1 MPPRRHTLCERL
13 EAVTLVFLTLSWG
26 ACVSD
31 TPLAPYPGLPD
42 SARAQ
47 LVAVPGG
54 VVNTK
59 GGNLLLSRL
68 DLSLDTP
75 LGSQEIRAVYNSTSG
90 DWLWSFQMRY
100 DGSRFVEPSGAVYDP
115 FSPESGVLTQNG
127 TLPGTHWVRVD
138 ANTLKTKG
146 GLAYH
151 FDALGALDYIS
162 WATLDYP
169 RISFTPQRISQ
180 CLLATTCT
188 PLFDL
193 SLNGSGDPLQVTDAR
208 TGRTASFSYDVLGRL
223 ESARSPADVDLGRPG
238 TRYEY
243 ETLGTLLTSTVNSEG
258 ERVEYE
264 YQAGRRILHVTQ
276 IGEGNPRHRF
286 EFYGKDPELQ
296 RWTTV
301 HTNPV
306 GGETRYLYN
315 GVLREVERSQSGE
328 VTAFSYAGGTIP
340 AALRPASITT
350 PGGART
356 SFSISGDDDVTQIVE
371 ASGNV
376 VSVTH
381 EPGAVVPSIPL
392 ERPPKR
398 IEDSVGLLSET
409 SYGGD
414 GRPVRLDLPENESAS
429 AVWQGAIR
437 TELRGPFGTT
447 TIFNSYGIHGHWI
460 DATVP
465 STYFPVRRAFDPVGN
480 PLVSAAGL
488 QDGGVLDRSY
498 DADRQVRQIHVAA
511 TEAGQVTSEASV
523 TITRRSDGQPLSV
536 QRPLGADH
544 EFVYDAIGRLE
555 ILREQVDGVW
565 QDTSF
570 EYDAAGN
577 VSARVRPNGMRE
589 ELGYDAYGR
598 LTRRAALRD
607 GVLEGEGLLSWA
619 GGLPVSY
626 WDSKRGVTEVYGY
639 DAAERLT
646 GIAYSS
652 GESAAL
658 RYDVRSR
665 VTEVTYAVPGLPDHR
680 VAYAY
685 DGADRQTRVGVD
697 GETLAELSYANG
709 RQVRVEYGNG
719 LVRDTLH
726 DPTSGRI
733 AGFHTRDAAQALVA
747 STSIAR
753 TVDSERF
760 LTSAVTTTPLG
771 TTRESYSMGL
781 AGLLGDPDRRVGNR
795 VWGWDDGEAGSKAYV
810 YDELSNPISNAD
822 GDTFVYNPERNRL
835 LGATLAHEAE
845 IVSYAYDEAGFVI
858 SRNGTPLSWTATGR
872 LAAYGPVSIE
882 WDMADRPISTTIA
895 GQTRS
900 FGLFGGSVDADPLTG
915 GIAGLDLGVV
925 KVSFSSG
932 DRLYRHRDFR
942 GNVGFVSDEA
952 GAVVAHYRYS
962 AYAVD
967 AVLGADSD
975 GQRFAGRLDAGDGLV
990 LMGARIY
997 DQLTGRFL
1005 SQDPIFQSLNQYSY
1019 TLGNP
1024 IDFWDPD
1031 GAHPQTVAEAEAAVF
1046 EAEVDLALVTAAT
1059 TIALAAIVVN
1069 PVNPLV
1075 LVSFAGAF
1083 AALANQIR
1091 RVGQADRAL
1100 REARRRG
1107 RTTAPG
1113 ADLPGLDG
1121 SGLGGGLESLDS
1133 FGGRS
1138 CSSRCG
1144 PGSGPPPPPSWPEGV
1159 NSGCAPASLALGV
1172 PGTSGFPWVLGVLIP
1187 LQLSLGLVMLRQR
1200 GKRRR

>member
-1 MPPRRHTLCERL
+1 M
-13 EAVTLVFLTLSWG
+13 
-26 ACVSD
+26 
-31 TPLAPYPGLPD
+31 
-42 SARAQ
+42 
-47 LVAVPGG
+47 
-54 VVNTK
+54 NTK

-100 DGSRFVEPSGAVYDP
+100 DGRRFVEPSGAVYDP
-115 FSPESGVLTQNG
+115 FAPESGVLTPNG

-151 FDALGALDYIS
+151 FDAQGALDYVS

-169 RISFTPQRISQ
+169 RITFTPQRVSQ

-193 SLNGSGDPLQVTDAR
+193 SLNGNGDPLQVTDAR
-208 TGRTASFSYDVLGRL
+208 TGRTASFSYDALGRL
-223 ESARSPADVDLGRPG
+223 ESARSPADVDLGRLG

-243 ETLGTLLTSTVNSEG
+243 ETLGTLLTAAVNSEG

-276 IGEGNPRHRF
+276 IGEGDPRHRF
-286 EFYGKDPELQ
+286 EFYGKDSELE
-296 RWTTV
+296 RWITV
-301 HTNPV
+301 HTNPL

-315 GVLREVERSQSGE
+315 GVLREVERSQTGE
-328 VTAFSYAGGTIP
+328 LTTFTYAGGTIP

-356 SFSISGDDDVTQIVE
+356 SFSISVDDDVTQIVE

-381 EPGAVVPSIPL
+381 ESGAVVPSIPL

-398 IEDSVGLLSET
+398 IEDSVGLVSET
-409 SYGGD
+409 SYGAD
-414 GRPVRLDLPENESAS
+414 GRPVQLDFPENESAS
-429 AVWQGAIR
+429 AAWQGAVR
-437 TELRGPFGTT
+437 TELTGPFGTT
-447 TIFNSYGIHGHWI
+447 TTFNSYGIHGHWI

-498 DADRQVRQIHVAA
+498 DADRQVREIHVAA

-523 TITRRSDGQPLSV
+523 SIARRSDGQPLSI
-536 QRPLGADH
+536 QRPLGAHH
-544 EFVYDAIGRLE
+544 EFVYDALGRLQ

-565 QDTSF
+565 QNTSF

-589 ELGYDAYGR
+589 ELGYDVYGR

-607 GVLEGEGLLSWA
+607 GVLEGEGLLTWA
-619 GGLPVSY
+619 GGLPASY
-626 WDSKRGVTEVYGY
+626 WDSKRGVTEVYAY

-646 GIAYSS
+646 AIAYSS
-652 GESAAL
+652 GESASL
-658 RYDVRSR
+658 GYDVRGR
-665 VTEVTYAVPGLPDHR
+665 VTEVSYAVPGHPDRR
-680 VAYAY
+680 VAYEY
-685 DGADRQTRVGVD
+685 DGADRQTRVIID
-697 GETLAELSYANG
+697 GSETVAELSYANG

-719 LVRDTLH
+719 LVRENLY

-733 AGFHTRDAAQALVA
+733 SGFSTRDAAQALIA

-760 LTSAVTTTPLG
+760 LTAAVTTTPLG
-771 TTRESYSMGL
+771 TTRENYSMGL

-795 VWGWDDGEAGSKAYV
+795 VWGWDDGEAGSKTYV

-822 GDTFVYNPERNRL
+822 GDTFVYNPEGNRL
-835 LGATLAHEAE
+835 LSATLAHEAE
-845 IVSYAYDEAGFVI
+845 IVSYAYDDAGFAT

-872 LAAYGPVSIE
+872 LVAYGPVSIE
-882 WDMADRPISTTIA
+882 WDMADRPISITLA

-900 FGLFGGSVDADPLTG
+900 FAVFGGAVDMDPVTG
-915 GIAGLDLGVV
+915 GIASLDLGIA
-925 KVSFSSG
+925 KISFASG
-932 DRLYRHRDFR
+932 ERLYRHPDFR
-942 GNVGFVSDEA
+942 GNTSFASDET

-962 AYAVD
+962 AYGVD
-967 AVLGADSD
+967 SVLGADTD

-997 DQLTGRFL
+997 DQRTGRFL
-1005 SQDPIFQSLNQYSY
+1005 SQDPVFQSLNQYAY

-1031 GAHPQTVAEAEAAVF
+1031 GRDKDAIVAVWFVIAGVLSVVAVVTGSTAVGAAAALTAAIIGVSI
-1046 EAEVDLALVTAAT
+1046 AIDLA
-1059 TIALAAIVVN
+1059 IDI
-1069 PVNPLV
+1069 
-1075 LVSFAGAF
+1075 F
-1083 AALANQIR
+1083 
-1091 RVGQADRAL
+1091 
-1100 REARRRG
+1100 
-1107 RTTAPG
+1107 APG
-1113 ADLPGLDG
+1113 
-1121 SGLGGGLESLDS
+1121 GLGGVFGLPN
-1133 FGGRS
+1133 FGS
-1138 CSSRCG
+1138 EPCTSRCG
-1144 PGSGPPPPPSWPEGV
+1144 PAKQKKVVQISVGAPAGAAAPPPPPPAPAAPPPT
-1159 NSGCAPASLALGV
+1159 CAPTSLASVPQLKPWLLLFAPTQLLLGV
-1172 PGTSGFPWVLGVLIP
+1172 VCL
-1187 LQLSLGLVMLRQR
+1187 
-1200 GKRRR
+1200 RRRRVARKRSRT